1 MKPNIT
7 HQLKKY
13 VPHLLKAQEDN
24 LNEADTLQRIIKVFE
39 DVLGYDML
47 SEISREMQVKCK
59 YVDLTIKIEGTI
71 RFLVESKS
79 AGTSL
84 RDRHIEQ
91 GERYAAEGN
100 IPWILLTNGVEWKL
114 FHLTFDEGIEYERVF
129 STNLAT
135 DPVEEAADLLVLL
148 HRQAIKDGAHEE
160 FWKQRAAMSPDSI
173 GKAIFSEDVLL
184 FVRREIRRH
193 EGTLITVEDLAEA
206 VYSLFTPEAQ
216 VQIGP
221 MKIRSKRTGKRSNG
235 RINAAVGE
243 AAVPE
248 PLPTAPVK
256 PKPVLQPPSQPAAP
270 PAVQP
275 GPAPAV

>member
-1 MKPNIT
+1 MKPTIT

-39 DVLGYDML
+39 DVFGYDPL

-59 YVDLTIKIEGTI
+59 YVDLTVK
-71 RFLVESKS
+71 VESVTKFFVEAKS
-79 AGTSL
+79 AGTKL

-114 FHLTFDEGIEYERVF
+114 FHLTFDEGIEYEEVF
-129 STNLAT
+129 SVNLAT
-135 DPVEEAADLLVLL
+135 DAVEEAADLLSLL
-148 HRQAIKDGAHEE
+148 HRQAIKEGAHEE
-160 FWKQRAAMSPDSI
+160 FWRQKAAMSADSI

-184 FVRREIRRH
+184 FIRREIRRH
-193 EGTLITVEDLAEA
+193 EGILIAVEDLADA
-206 VYSLFTPEAQ
+206 IYDLFTQEAK

-221 MKIRSKRTGKRSNG
+221 VKIHTKRVSKRSTTKAS
-235 RINAAVGE
+235 E
-243 AAVPE
+243 AAAIVTTPETQIVPA
-248 PLPTAPVK
+248 PLPGP
-256 PKPVLQPPSQPAAP
+256 QPAPQIGAQQVTP
-270 PAVQP
+270 PN
-275 GPAPAV
+275 G